1 MNERPVTDAVVNF
14 ENARPW
20 VEALFREDPDDVFQ
34 RVLKIEPAIMSAI
47 AVAGKQTIDQLERN
61 GASEQVMSFVLSQ
74 MLFAGALG
82 VELMKKGNELIFN
95 DLIDRS
101 ARPEKGA
108 SHE

>member
-1 MNERPVTDAVVNF
+1 MNQRPVTDAVVNF

-20 VEALFREDPDDVFQ
+20 SEALLREDPDDVFQ
-34 RVLKIEPAIMSAI
+34 RVLKIEPAIMSAV

-61 GASEQVMSFVLSQ
+61 GASEQMMSFVLSQ

-95 DLIDRS
+95 DLFDRS
-101 ARPEKGA
+101 ARLEKGA